1 MNGEFNR
8 AGEVAPCPRSAIGK
22 GGFVPDKTRYA
33 LFANPGEHIKPKMQQ
48 PISTSLFNNKANI
61 SFHRGP

>member
-22 GGFVPDKTRYA
+22 GALVPDKTRYA

-48 PISTSLFNNKANI
+48 PIKYIAF
-61 SFHRGP
+61 